1 MPNGQVRPELKA
13 LEASG
18 SVAQATD
25 ATTQAQGSV
34 VIPDERVRRFW
45 QASSERGRE
54 ITRKREE
61 RWRAL
66 AAQTKGQGSYG
77 ANGLTGN
84 GNSSSSF
91 VALGRQDVRE
101 PVWTW
106 GGDDGEQD
114 VEFGTWLRGEPE
126 LPAWMQ
132 GVWSASKLSPACNE
146 SSAANATATPG
157 AYVCTCTHA
166 CTKTD
171 RQTATD
177 TDADA
182 DRQTHTHT
190 PSAVRVCDRK
200 EAGER
205 SEVDQESAGGER
217 SLCAS

>member
-1 MPNGQVRPELKA
+1 MRPELKA

-34 VIPDERVRRFW
+34 VVPDERVRRFW
-45 QASSERGRE
+45 QASSERRRE

-77 ANGLTGN
+77 ANGLTGH

-106 GGDDGEQD
+106 GADEGERD

-190 PSAVRVCDRK
+190 QRCT
-200 EAGER
+200 
-205 SEVDQESAGGER
+205 
-217 SLCAS
+217 SL